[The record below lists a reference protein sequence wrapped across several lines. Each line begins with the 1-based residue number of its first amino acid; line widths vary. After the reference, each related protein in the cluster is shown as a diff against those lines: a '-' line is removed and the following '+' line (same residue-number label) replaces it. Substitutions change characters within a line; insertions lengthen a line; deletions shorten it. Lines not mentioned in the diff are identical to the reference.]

1 VVIERK
7 KTFTQLAR
15 YALLSI
21 SDKRHTVSNKMEVCM
36 LFKENFK
43 RGRRLFWAFFRV
55 GAFTFGGGYAMLPL
69 LQEELVKKA
78 AWVTVDQ
85 VMDDYALA
93 QTIPGVIAVNS
104 ALLMGYRLA
113 GLIGAVMAGL
123 GVIIPS
129 IIIIIAI
136 AIFFYQIINHSVV
149 SRVFQGVRAGVV
161 GLIIVAATRF
171 SKSAIHDFH
180 HGIIAIIAFILAIST
195 NIHVAFI
202 LFFAGVVGWFIP
214 NGRTIP
220 DEMQG
225 RDKL

>member
-1 VVIERK
+1 MG
-7 KTFTQLAR
+7 FSGNL
-15 YALLSI
+15 
-21 SDKRHTVSNKMEVCM
+21 M
-36 LFKENFK
+36 

-69 LQEELVKKA
+69 IQEELVKKA
-78 AWVTVDQ
+78 AWVTEDQ

-113 GLIGAVMAGL
+113 GITGAVMAGL
-123 GVIIPS
+123 GVIVPS
-129 IIIIIAI
+129 IFIIIAI
-136 AIFFYQIINHSVV
+136 AIFFSQIINQPVV

-171 SKSAIHDFH
+171 SKGAIHDIW
-180 HGIIAIIAFILAIST
+180 HGMIAIIAFIIAIST

-202 LFFAGVVGWFIP
+202 LLFAGVVGWFVP
-214 NGRTIP
+214 KGKTMP
-220 DEMQG
+220 DEIQG